1 MQKLVLSLLLCSFV
15 TVATF
20 AQKLFSEE
28 LLMPANYVPSEVL
41 LPPSPLKLQV
51 LFVGGHDI
59 VQTTKTYN
67 NPAGRAIAKEWHDF
81 IGFTPDKTGTS
92 LGWISVN
99 HEMVYHDDRIGDG
112 GGMTTFRVKRN
123 VQTDELE
130 IVEQTLNDGRKGQF
144 FNVDFVNTV
153 GETGMNCGGISAPD
167 GRIWTAEE
175 WWRTANNP
183 SNVNNGIFGANN
195 ATTSAAGSAP
205 FSVGGNVRA
214 LGVRD
219 TADFTIKTD
228 LPGIFNGKK
237 IKKYLNFNWLVEIDP
252 IQAKAIRK
260 QYNWGRQP
268 FEGGAITKD
277 MKTVYF
283 GPDATPGYWG
293 KFEAETA
300 GDFSKGKLYVYKHD
314 LKGYKWLEVN
324 QQDSAAMF
332 DHHAAADKLKATM
345 YARIEWVAIDYK
357 TGIVYWTE
365 TGTDQLGSGFGPGAA
380 RGGVLDPFHV
390 ARATKQGVTATTPGA
405 AGYTDYYGR
414 VWAYDPVRDTNYV
427 LIEGGPEYNTQTS
440 QAFADYPKKHLSNP
454 DGLNVMTIDGKSFL
468 VICEDLNGTTY
479 NRTPAGVSNS
489 TCELFLLDLSIA
501 KPTVDNLIRL
511 TAVPRGAEITGA
523 MPTPDGKSLLVNSQH
538 SSAANVFP
546 YNHSFT
552 FAINGFDKLKVTAL
566 QEPTIEKV
574 GFKLYPNPTTRIVY
588 LNKTT
593 DVAIYNVEGK
603 RMRVVRNTNQL
614 DVSDLTTGIYF
625 VQTADGETAKLMVQ
639 Q

>member
-1 MQKLVLSLLLCSFV
+1 MQKLVLSLLLSSMV
-15 TVATF
+15 TVGTF

-28 LLMPANYVPSEVL
+28 LLMPANYIPSVVL
-41 LPPSPLKLQV
+41 LPPSPLKMQV

-92 LGWISVN
+92 LGWVSVN
-99 HEMVYHDDRIGDG
+99 HEQVYHDDKMGDG
-112 GGMTTFRVKRN
+112 GGMTAFRVKRN

-130 IVEQTLNDGRKGQF
+130 VVEQTLNDGRKGQF

-153 GETGMNCGGISAPD
+153 GETGMNCGGIVSPD

-175 WWRTANNP
+175 WWRTNN
-183 SNVNNGIFGANN
+183 SSIFTGQNLS
-195 ATTSAAGSAP
+195 TSASGAFP
-205 FSVGGNVRA
+205 YRVGTVSTA
-214 LGVRD
+214 MGVRD
-219 TADFTIKTD
+219 TADYTIKTD

-237 IKKYLNFNWLVEIDP
+237 IKKYQNFNWLVEIDP

-268 FEGGAITKD
+268 FEGGAISQD
-277 MKTVYF
+277 LKTVYF
-283 GPDATPGYWG
+283 GPDETPGFWG
-293 KFEAETA
+293 KFEAEKA
-300 GDFSKGKLYVYKHD
+300 GDYSKGKLYVYKHN
-314 LKGYKWLEVN
+314 KTGYKWVEIN
-324 QQDSAAMF
+324 QADSLSMF
-332 DHHAAADKLKATM
+332 EHHAQAAKLGATM

-365 TGTDQLGSGFGPGAA
+365 TGNDNLGTGFAAGAT
-380 RGGVLDPFHV
+380 RGGVVDPYHA
-390 ARATKQGVTATTPGA
+390 ARATKQGVTATTTGS
-405 AGYTDYYGR
+405 AGYKDYYGR
-414 VWAYDPVRDTNYV
+414 VWAYDPVLDTNYV
-427 LIEGGPEYNTQTS
+427 LIEGGPEFANSTS

-454 DGLNVMTIDGKSFL
+454 DGLSVMTIDGKSFL
-468 VICEDLNGTTY
+468 VICEDLNGVTY
-479 NRTPAGVSNS
+479 NRVPAGVANA
-489 TCELFLLDLSIA
+489 TCELFLLDLSIK
-501 KPTVDNLIRL
+501 KPTVDNLIRI
-511 TAVPRGAEITGA
+511 TAVPKGAEVTGA
-523 MPTPDGKSLLVNSQH
+523 IATSDGKSLLINAQH
-538 SSAANVFP
+538 SSGDNPFP
-546 YNHSFT
+546 FNHSMT
-552 FAINGFDKLKVTAL
+552 FAIHGFDKLKVTAL

-614 DVSDLTTGIYF
+614 DVSDLTTGMYF